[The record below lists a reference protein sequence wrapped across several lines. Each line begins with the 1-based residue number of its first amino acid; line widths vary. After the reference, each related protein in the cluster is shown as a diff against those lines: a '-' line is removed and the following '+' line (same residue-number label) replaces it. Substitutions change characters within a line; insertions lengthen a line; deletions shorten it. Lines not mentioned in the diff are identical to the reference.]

1 MKVAPL
7 PGSFM
12 LMSIL
17 GFLVSAFLLYP
28 VNSALGFASALIF
41 MLMFVAA
48 IISMTYADVDT
59 VLKMDGA
66 RLPNPIQE
74 SSHKSRRKA
83 SASKKKKK

>member
-12 LMSIL
+12 LISIL

-28 VNSALGFASALIF
+28 VNSPLGFASALIF

-59 VLKMDGA
+59 VLKMEGA
-66 RLPNPIQE
+66 RLPNPVQE
-74 SSHKSRRKA
+74 SSHKKKKA
-83 SASKKKKK
+83 SAPKKKGR